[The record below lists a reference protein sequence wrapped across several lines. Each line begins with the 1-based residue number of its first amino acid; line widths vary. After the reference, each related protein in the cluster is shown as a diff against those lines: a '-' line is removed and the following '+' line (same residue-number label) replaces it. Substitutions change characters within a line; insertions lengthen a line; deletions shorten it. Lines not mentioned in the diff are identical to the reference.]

1 MYIEDTIHD
10 PKAEWY
16 IKGVD
21 LDQNYT
27 IINFLSPGVIYRA
40 YMVEATQIGNGPP
53 SEKFYFVTKPARKN
67 HSFIS
72 LNEYIWKFCS
82 FFVESSTGAH
92 LGEGSKGPGPLPFF
106 DTV

>member
-1 MYIEDTIHD
+1 MIDQSNVNVSWVPQKCRNGHVGSARFIMYIEDTIHD

-16 IKGVD
+16 IRGVD

-67 HSFIS
+67 HSFHFT
-72 LNEYIWKFCS
+72 E
-82 FFVESSTGAH
+82 
-92 LGEGSKGPGPLPFF
+92 
-106 DTV
+106 